1 MSSLATYTVDVIAGD
16 GIGLEVM
23 PAAIACVDAL
33 APAHGFRIDW
43 RDRDW
48 GSDYYRAH
56 GRMMPVDGIDQ
67 LATGDATL
75 LGAVGAEDIP
85 DDVTLWGL
93 LIPIRREFDQYVNL
107 RPIRILP
114 GVTSP
119 LAGVDELDMVV
130 VRENVEGEYSEIGG
144 RMHRGRPEEAAIQE
158 AVFTRTGV
166 RRVAEYAV
174 EQACQSPWS
183 PGLGDQVQRHHPH
196 HAVLGRG
203 GRRSRRRNP
212 GLTLE
217 KVLIDA
223 LAARLVLK
231 PHSLDVIVASNLF
244 GDILSD
250 LAAAV
255 AGSIGVA
262 PSANLNP
269 PRRYPSMFE
278 PVHGSAPDI
287 AGQGVANPVG
297 QMWAAAMMLDHL
309 GERDAANGLRAAF
322 EAALARRRSH
332 PRSRR
337 DRLDRRVHSGS
348 AAAECGLVDS
358 ECRDMTYVL
367 LVVAVASGVS
377 GTLCAK
383 ASDGFR
389 RPRPTVAFLVTY
401 GFALFLL
408 MVLMERLP
416 LGVLYALWGGARPR
430 SSPPIDRFWF
440 GQRLKWTG
448 WAGLALVALGSSRST
463 SVARRDTR
471 ARTEA
476 ELPGGGRGSSW
487 LPRSCS
493 SCSAS
498 RG

>member
-1 MSSLATYTVDVIAGD
+1 
-16 GIGLEVM
+16 
-23 PAAIACVDAL
+23 
-33 APAHGFRIDW
+33 
-43 RDRDW
+43 
-48 GSDYYRAH
+48 
-56 GRMMPVDGIDQ
+56 MMPLDGIDQ
-67 LATGDATL
+67 LATGDATI

-119 LAGVDELDMVV
+119 LAGVDDLDIVV

-144 RMHRGRPEEAAIQE
+144 RVLRGRPQEAAIQE

-174 EQACQSPWS
+174 EQAMNRQGHLVSATKSNGIIHTMPFW
-183 PGLGDQVQRHHPH
+183 DEVV
-196 HAVLGRG
+196 AEVAKAT
-203 GRRSRRRNP
+203 P

-231 PHSLDVIVASNLF
+231 PHSVDVIVASNLF

-297 QMWAAAMMLDHL
+297 QMWAASMMLDHL
-309 GERDAANGLRAAF
+309 GEKQAATSLVAAF
-322 EAALARRRSH
+322 EAVLAAGVRT
-332 PRSRR
+332 R
-337 DRLDRRVHSGS
+337 DLGGTSSTEEFTKTVLQYCTRIDATTGS
-348 AAAECGLVDS
+348 EQ
-358 ECRDMTYVL
+358 
-367 LVVAVASGVS
+367 
-377 GTLCAK
+377 
-383 ASDGFR
+383 
-389 RPRPTVAFLVTY
+389 P
-401 GFALFLL
+401 
-408 MVLMERLP
+408 
-416 LGVLYALWGGARPR
+416 ARP
-430 SSPPIDRFWF
+430 
-440 GQRLKWTG
+440 
-448 WAGLALVALGSSRST
+448 
-463 SVARRDTR
+463 
-471 ARTEA
+471 
-476 ELPGGGRGSSW
+476 
-487 LPRSCS
+487 
-493 SCSAS
+493 
-498 RG
+498 